1 MAVPGDV
8 RHILPAGQR
17 RPRRGRQSDV
27 LFEVHVIVAGQVRRR
42 GHGLEVHLDAVQVGG
57 DIPESGVIHVGRNDN
72 GDVIAPDAGVL
83 GGGQCSGIIPRA
95 QLASRL
101 FGSQPQPVAVDG
113 GGVQENLPQGQHL
126 GVVVGIAENGL
137 AVFLKFPGGNS
148 ENLIFR
154 APAQDKGSRRISTVR
169 QRGGGLCNAG
179 EIDIAAGQDLVLD
192 QPGATSE
199 CHYFTAPF
207 MNLLMSASTSA
218 KV

>member
-8 RHILPAGQR
+8 RHVLPAGQGS
-17 RPRRGRQSDV
+17 PRRGLQGEV
-27 LFEVHVIVAGQVRRR
+27 LFEVHIVIAGQLLRR
-42 GHGLEVHLDAVQVGG
+42 GHGLEVHLDAVQIGANVKGVR
-57 DIPESGVIHVGRNDN
+57 VIHVDRNDN
-72 GDVIAPDAGVL
+72 GEVIAPDAGVL
-83 GGGQCSGIIPRA
+83 GGGQRTGG
-95 QLASRL
+95 L
-101 FGSQPQPVAVDG
+101 FSSQPQPVAVDG

-126 GVVVGIAENGL
+126 GVVVGVAENGL

-154 APAQDKGSRRISTVR
+154 APAQDKGGRRISTVG

-179 EIDIAAGQDLVLD
+179 KVDIAARQDLVLD
-192 QPGATSE
+192 QPGAASQ